1 MTLPQYLRT
10 RQRQPMKGISI
21 AKTSAAMRTT
31 CKADFIV
38 HVLNA
43 LHIVGISGCDVVLL
57 LNRRRSSFRP
67 ERWK

>member
-1 MTLPQYLRT
+1 ME
-10 RQRQPMKGISI
+10 GISI
-21 AKTSAAMRTT
+21 AKASAIMRTT
-31 CKADFIV
+31 CEADFIV
-38 HVLNA
+38 QVLNA

>member
-1 MTLPQYLRT
+1 ME
-10 RQRQPMKGISI
+10 GISI
-21 AKTSAAMRTT
+21 AKASAIMRTT
-31 CKADFIV
+31 CEADFIA